1 MAERALVLSAD
12 QWSMPDERTGE
23 IIKGTS
29 IWYLNSYRESTDGA
43 VGFKPTKVSGS
54 FYMFPQLS
62 AAQLPALCDLE
73 FGSRPGAAGKATLT
87 LTGIKPIK
95 PVNLFGSG
103 KGE

>member
-12 QWSMPDERTGE
+12 QWQMPDEKTGE

-29 IWYLNSYRESTDGA
+29 IWFLNSYRESSEGA

-54 FYMFPQLS
+54 FDMFHEMS
-62 AAQLPALCDLE
+62 KAQLPALCELE

-87 LTGIKPIK
+87 LIGIKPIK
-95 PVNLFGSG
+95 SVDLFGAG
-103 KGE
+103 KS